1 MIPRRIISSSL
12 ALVLLAAL
20 LGSAIAAPAGAAPT
34 PAAPAAA
41 VSIGGAAI
49 STAGGQASLL
59 VPVRYPIQLGGRV
72 VKTRIA
78 LLDPNGRT
86 VQSWQ
91 LRRRLNGGGFRT
103 PDRRRSFTFVHQ
115 VRLDPALVT
124 EAREG
129 SRVRVDARGDLDVD
143 QDGRAELRSGDHALL
158 TPTLGTRKQPLCGT
172 VPHLRVERGGQA
184 SVPLP
189 TCDRAVEWAAT
200 GRGTHGRVRVRDDRL
215 LYYAPKGF
223 RGRDE
228 IRLVAKHPGSRALAS
243 SLSGAGQV
251 EVTVGAPSKFVV
263 RAIGDSV
270 TAGFG
275 YYSSGKEIGVFGL
288 FDCRPVA
295 KNFNDA
301 CSSNSRNDRSE
312 EGPPNYTGDYGLSNK
327 ISWAAQWASR
337 YGVVNYKNF
346 AISGSEPKNWAE
358 GGGFHGLVEGLEGE
372 GTEYVLLTLGANPLL
387 SRVLFELKP
396 LGCEIFK
403 SFRECVEKEFE
414 AVGLRTYLNAVYKD
428 LVENTKAKVFV
439 MQYHLAIPA
448 SDFAYSSAQLAE
460 METLLN
466 QEIAIVAGQFS
477 PQRLQ
482 VISPPP
488 FHIGIDV
495 SPLFPSNYRC
505 KTGGRAVDGASAQSE
520 WAQKEFKH
528 DPAVKEFCP
537 GTPWIINHDTGI
549 HPSAL
554 GYTQMASKVPAPK

>member
-1 MIPRRIISSSL
+1 VI
-12 ALVLLAAL
+12 LAAM
-20 LGSAIAAPAGAAPT
+20 LGLAISAPAGAAPT
-34 PAAPAAA
+34 PATPSASVSIDSAA
-41 VSIGGAAI
+41 V

-78 LLDPNGRT
+78 LLDSSGKT
-86 VQSWQ
+86 IQSWQ
-91 LRRRLNGGGFRT
+91 LRRRLNGGRFRT

-115 VRLDPALVT
+115 VGLDPALVT
-124 EAREG
+124 KVREG

-143 QDGRAELRSGDHALL
+143 QDGHAELRSGDHALL
-158 TPTLGTRKQPLCGT
+158 TPTLGARKQPLCGT
-172 VPHLRVERGGQA
+172 VPHLRVERGGQV

-189 TCDRAVEWAAT
+189 ACDRAIEWAAT
-200 GRGTHGRVRVRDDRL
+200 GKGTRGRVRVRDDQL

-228 IRLVAKHPGSRALAS
+228 IQLVPRRPGASALAS
-243 SLSGAGQV
+243 GLGSDAGQV

-275 YYSSGKEIGVFGL
+275 YYSSGKEIGLSNLLG
-288 FDCRPVA
+288 CRPVS

-301 CSSNSRNDRSE
+301 CSSNSRNDKSE
-312 EGPPNYTGDYGLSNK
+312 EGPPNYVGDYGLSNK
-327 ISWAAQWASR
+327 ISWAAQWASK

-346 AISGSEPKNWAE
+346 AISGSEPKNWAA
-358 GGGFHGLVEGLEGE
+358 GGEFHGLVEGLEGE

-387 SRVLFELKP
+387 SRVLFELDP
-396 LGCEIFK
+396 LGCEIFE
-403 SFRECVEKEFE
+403 SFRECVEKEFK
-414 AVGLRTYLNAVYKD
+414 AVGLRNYLNAVYKD
-428 LVENTKAKVFV
+428 LVEHTKAKIFV
-439 MQYHLAIPA
+439 MQYHLAIPW
-448 SDFAYSSAQLAE
+448 SDVFYTSYQLAE
-460 METLLN
+460 LETLLN
-466 QEIAIVAGQFS
+466 NEIAIVAGQFS

-488 FHIGIDV
+488 FHIGINV
-495 SPLFPSNYRC
+495 SPLLPSSYTC

-528 DPAVKEFCP
+528 DPEVKEFCP

-554 GYTQMASKVPAPK
+554 GYTQMASKVPAPG